1 MQVTIHQIANLRWTL
16 NSDHGLFHDLNHRR
30 ALILINPDISLTGP
44 LETKPKRKTKEF
56 SKDEANFKMPSTK
69 WQSFCIAAT
78 LTGGVYLPV
87 GVITLH
93 NSSLAP
99 KPGAHFTNDF
109 SIVIKIV
116 TIDFLAIISLQCF
129 AHFTTA
135 QLVCQVKNIVTIILL
150 EFRWEQN

>member
-1 MQVTIHQIANLRWTL
+1 M
-16 NSDHGLFHDLNHRR
+16 S
-30 ALILINPDISLTGP
+30 
-44 LETKPKRKTKEF
+44 
-56 SKDEANFKMPSTK
+56 STK

-93 NSSLAP
+93 NSSLAITSRVAP

-109 SIVIKIV
+109 SIVIKIA

-135 QLVCQVKNIVTIILL
+135 QLCQVKNIVTIILL
-150 EFRWEQN
+150 EFR

>member
-1 MQVTIHQIANLRWTL
+1 M
-16 NSDHGLFHDLNHRR
+16 S
-30 ALILINPDISLTGP
+30 
-44 LETKPKRKTKEF
+44 
-56 SKDEANFKMPSTK
+56 STK

-93 NSSLAP
+93 NSSLARSSVAS

-109 SIVIKIV
+109 SIAIKIA

-150 EFRWEQN
+150 EFR

>member
-1 MQVTIHQIANLRWTL
+1 MAVILYRSNINRWCLLTSRCY
-16 NSDHGLFHDLNHRR
+16 N
-30 ALILINPDISLTGP
+30 ITEQLTGP
-44 LETKPKRKTKEF
+44 IR
-56 SKDEANFKMPSTK
+56 
-69 WQSFCIAAT
+69 
-78 LTGGVYLPV
+78 
-87 GVITLH
+87 
-93 NSSLAP
+93 SSVAP
-99 KPGAHFTNDF
+99 KPGAHFTDDF

>member
-1 MQVTIHQIANLRWTL
+1 M
-16 NSDHGLFHDLNHRR
+16 S
-30 ALILINPDISLTGP
+30 
-44 LETKPKRKTKEF
+44 
-56 SKDEANFKMPSTK
+56 STK

-93 NSSLAP
+93 NSSLARVAP

-116 TIDFLAIISLQCF
+116 AIGFLAIVSLQCF
-129 AHFTTA
+129 VHFTTA

>member
-1 MQVTIHQIANLRWTL
+1 M
-16 NSDHGLFHDLNHRR
+16 S
-30 ALILINPDISLTGP
+30 
-44 LETKPKRKTKEF
+44 
-56 SKDEANFKMPSTK
+56 STK

-93 NSSLAP
+93 NSSLAQLVERGP

-150 EFRWEQN
+150 EFR